1 MQEDG
6 PVGEVAAVGEGAV
19 GGVLAVV
26 ETGGEGVGA
35 GFGLFNI
42 FFLVAGYR
50 GRERGWE
57 D

>member
-6 PVGEVAAVGEGAV
+6 PVREVAAVGEGAV

-26 ETGGEGVGA
+26 EAGCEWVGA
-35 GFGLFNI
+35 GFRLFDI
-42 FFLVAGYR
+42 FFLVEGYR